1 MYLNKSEA
9 QVAGPGERILLPGTP
24 AGAQVREPWGR
35 GQGSIELAI
44 PTGVWGQHTGADWLS
59 QFGGFSKLVVKH
71 SHVKI
76 T

>member
-9 QVAGPGERILLPGTP
+9 QVAGPASGFSCQALP
-24 AGAQVREPWGR
+24 QVREPWGR